1 MKMTQGLCT
10 AVLAVGLAA
19 LTAPAIA
26 QTGSP
31 NATGSQEI
39 LQNQPPKGNIGTS
52 SQDPGGERGT
62 MSGSPSGSQSSTSG
76 AGSSG
81 MGSGSNMGSGSQT
94 TPASPNP
101 SANQEIQNNVPPKG
115 NIGTSSQSPGGPAR

>member
-1 MKMTQGLCT
+1 MKMTQGLRT
-10 AVLAVGLAA
+10 AVLAVGLVA
-19 LTAPAIA
+19 LTAPAFA

-31 NATGSQEI
+31 NATGSEEI
-39 LQNQPPKGNIGTS
+39 NRNQPPKGNIGTS
-52 SQDPGGERGT
+52 SQDPGA
-62 MSGSPSGSQSSTSG
+62 SGGSMSGSQSGTSG

-81 MGSGSNMGSGSQT
+81 MGSGSNMGSGSAT

-115 NIGTSSQSPGGPAR
+115 NIGTSSQSPGGPSR